1 MKFWPVP
8 ESYSRSLPESGSPG
22 SFWENRDDRHHC
34 GVDIYAPKGSAVRT
48 VEGGEVMEVGQFTS
62 PEILPYWNRTYY
74 ILIKHHDGIVSRYA
88 ELEKVHVKIGDK
100 VRAGQA
106 IAQVGSVLNPEKI
119 TDASPPYIRRLRENG
134 NQSMLHFEIYKG
146 MPTTAEDYLGGNS
159 FQSEKPESLLD
170 ATSYLKETI
179 L

>member
-8 ESYSRSLPESGSPG
+8 DSYSKNLPGKGDPG

-34 GVDIYAPKGSAVRT
+34 GVDIYAPKGSRVVAV
-48 VEGGEVMEVGQFTS
+48 ESGEVVGVGQFSS

-74 ILIKHHDGIVSRYA
+74 ILIKHHDGIVSKYA
-88 ELEKVHVKIGDK
+88 ELEKVNVKVGDS

-106 IAQVGSVLNPEKI
+106 IAQVGSVLNPERI

-134 NQSMLHFEIYKG
+134 NQSMLHFELHKG
-146 MPTTAEDYLGGNS
+146 MPALLDDYLGGNC
-159 FQSEKPESLLD
+159 FQREIPVSLLD
-170 ATSYLKETI
+170 AASYLKEAM